1 MTPPCPGVA
10 PIVGAGGEGDEEDSG
25 AGGVTAYNTNF
36 KSQS

>member
-10 PIVGAGGEGDEEDSG
+10 PIVGAGGEGDVDSG
-25 AGGVTAYNTNF
+25 AGGVTAYDTNF